1 MVTSNNLLDKLA
13 GQVPGL
19 SISTTNARP
28 GEEQSVQVRG
38 INSLTASNTPLIVL
52 DGIPYNSSLGD
63 IDPEVIESL
72 SVLKDASSAAIYG
85 SRGSNGV
92 ILIQTKKGKLGKA
105 QVSYKGQVG
114 MEQVQK
120 RLNVMSGPH

>member
-1 MVTSNNLLDKLA
+1 MDKLA

-19 SISTTNARP
+19 SITSGNARP
-28 GEEQSVQVRG
+28 GEEQSIRIRG

-52 DGIPYNSSLGD
+52 DGIPYNGSLGD
-63 IDPEVIESL
+63 IDPEIIENL

-92 ILIQTKKGKLGKA
+92 ILIQTKKENKVKH
-105 QVSYKGQVG
+105 
-114 MEQVQK
+114 M
-120 RLNVMSGPH
+120 